1 MRILLDPVIASPIL
15 IFGGRQLRDI
25 LLCKIWVSNKGVHV
39 PRVSAWWSPTLII
52 WFWKFKYFGK
62 KSKGIWK
69 YTSTYVHINMN
80 LGNWEKRNKMYTT
93 LMTGDPQF
101 FVQSCK
107 QANPML
113 CLINVQWLSITAIW
127 SATYYFNILA
137 QYAMFW
143 TTQSS
148 ETSQLLWEKVQWNA
162 TWSSHFVQLPL
173 ELHYHFTGGQLSD
186 VAQQWQ
192 HPWGGGRMYLLTAVL
207 AFGEWTEY
215 YAIFQI

>member
-1 MRILLDPVIASPIL
+1 MVVANFDNMVLKV
-15 IFGGRQLRDI
+15 
-25 LLCKIWVSNKGVHV
+25 
-39 PRVSAWWSPTLII
+39 
-52 WFWKFKYFGK
+52 FKYFGK
-62 KSKGIWK
+62 KKVSENTHQHT
-69 YTSTYVHINMN
+69 YTSTWI
-80 LGNWEKRNKMYTT
+80 WE
-93 LMTGDPQF
+93 TGKKEIKCTQRWWRAIHN
-101 FVQSCK
+101 SLCK
-107 QANPML
+107 L
-113 CLINVQWLSITAIW
+113 CFINVQWLSITAIW

-192 HPWGGGRMYLLTAVL
+192 HPWGGGRMYLLTAVW

-215 YAIFQI
+215 YGIFQI